1 MTGIGRTIRIAS
13 VLGLVLVAGRCFEPV
28 ARGQAAVAFQPGIGF
43 VPIGP
48 TLNVTPVVSADRRY
62 VRLSLNPYFISLNG
76 FTTYQ
81 SQLAAVGGV
90 GFAGMNGAMGGGAG
104 GAGVGGGTGVGG
116 GGFGMGA
123 GRPTA
128 RLDGCIPVLTRQ
140 ATIPSPRL
148 VSLRA
153 SALAAS
159 LPTGMLSTRRAT
171 ARILRWMVALPRRTA
186 RDRTS
191 RRSPRRLRH
200 RPSARRR
207 GRRPPGGRP
216 HARRLAVRVRPRPRG
231 AAELSVARDSGR
243 TAREWKESLKG
254 SNASLATQG

>member
-116 GGFGMGA
+116 GGFGISGA
-123 GRPTA
+123 PNGSFGRVYTGAYTAGDYPFSAAGIAQGFGPGGFSSDRDAFDQASDGSNPPLDGGIAEADRSRPDQSAVSEAAQTPSVRATPRSKTA
-128 RLDGCIPVLTRQ
+128 RRQ
-140 ATIPSPRL
+140 AARKAARS
-148 VSLRA
+148 A
-153 SALAAS
+153 SK
-159 LPTGMLSTRRAT
+159 TKTTRR
-171 ARILRWMVALPRRTA
+171 R
-186 RDRTS
+186 
-191 RRSPRRLRH
+191 
-200 RPSARRR
+200 
-207 GRRPPGGRP
+207 
-216 HARRLAVRVRPRPRG
+216 
-231 AAELSVARDSGR
+231 
-243 TAREWKESLKG
+243 
-254 SNASLATQG
+254 